1 MFFIAATFCYC
12 HKYALFPGQRKFKH
26 AYQQNI
32 FVTQLQYLVEDNKLR
47 FSSLGFDVHCS
58 YAQFYAQRL
67 TKTQI
72 NILTHSEKGLSHGM
86 QVNRKTVEMIFLLP
100 LERKKRCLR
109 YGWPSRA
116 GGSDKDPRPRW
127 RQTRPRQSHGA
138 MPAENKDAPVESPR
152 VLMREVRCFVVAC
165 SQVLKD
171 SEDQVTDR
179 AGDPDIETPWRV
191 DF

>member
-32 FVTQLQYLVEDNKLR
+32 FVTQLQYLVEDNKFR

-86 QVNRKTVEMIFLLP
+86 RVNRKTVEMIFLLP
-100 LERKKRCLR
+100 LERKKKDVWDMVDPLGQVVLIKTPGPDGDRPVRGSPMVPCLLR
-109 YGWPSRA
+109 TKTPQW
-116 GGSDKDPRPRW
+116 K
-127 RQTRPRQSHGA
+127 
-138 MPAENKDAPVESPR
+138 APVS
-152 VLMREVRCFVVAC
+152 
-165 SQVLKD
+165 
-171 SEDQVTDR
+171 
-179 AGDPDIETPWRV
+179 
-191 DF
+191 